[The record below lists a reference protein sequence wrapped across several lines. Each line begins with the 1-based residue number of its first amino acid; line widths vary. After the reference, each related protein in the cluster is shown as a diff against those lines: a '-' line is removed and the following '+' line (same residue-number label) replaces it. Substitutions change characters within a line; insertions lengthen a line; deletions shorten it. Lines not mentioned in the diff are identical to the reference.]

1 MTRQDESITA
11 LRIQLHQL
19 PCPTCGKCDLI
30 PMLQCD
36 YYPDGCLWVVRCTSC
51 RTLYPWQGGDHC
63 PVLLCKELAQRLSEL
78 GAEDGQLRNVT
89 DAIGPVK

>member
-1 MTRQDESITA
+1 MTRHDESITA

-19 PCPTCGKCDLI
+19 SCPTCGKSDLI

-51 RTLYPWQGGDHC
+51 RTPYHLAGRRSLSDSVVNGTGSASLC
-63 PVLLCKELAQRLSEL
+63 PEQKTS
-78 GAEDGQLRNVT
+78 
-89 DAIGPVK
+89 